1 MVSCNMGR
9 AEMTATIKTFRP
21 LIAFKDFKGLNT
33 LNVLK
38 PETLKPP
45 LSYSGPG
52 ASVSTASA
60 YESPI
65 MDTQPIITMKKSN
78 MFQASLI

>member
-38 PETLKPP
+38 PETLRP
-45 LSYSGPG
+45 LLSSAGPGTSYS
-52 ASVSTASA
+52 TSA
-60 YESPI
+60 VYESAI
-65 MDTQPIITMKKSN
+65 IDTQPIITIKKSN
-78 MFQASLI
+78 MFQTSLM